1 MSIKKKFATA
11 VATASLLAGIFGS
24 AFVPAANAARVTA
37 EVLPKASLTT
47 MTDGAAM
54 DLNTAGTIYSFQSD
68 ESSLAGAGVAA
79 DGATL
84 TFDINVVGGGAVPD
98 GAGRDIKAVSSSSS
112 IKVAW
117 LQNTA
122 GGCDAANESVFTT
135 TDLFEDVA
143 EDTVV
148 EADPEA
154 EPPVLGVPAGRF
166 TLCVAASK
174 STTAAAGTITVS
186 YTGSA
191 GTFVAVKT
199 VSIVAVGPVASLT
212 ASITDGFK
220 YIAGDNEALA
230 SWVSVEAKDA
240 RGVVINGAAGTLS
253 NEADPTLTDLDED
266 LQPEDANGDP
276 IAFLGADDG
285 AGTYAVLANVCLVG
299 DEDAD
304 INSDAGKSYSVKFTD
319 GDIVSNAI
327 TYTCTMGGAT
337 AKVGSLKPEVTTG
350 PADYDLS
357 ADGKANAAAGGSAA
371 AKGADGVAGT
381 DDDDGLLSLDVTITD
396 EDGRPLGDG
405 AGEIFTD
412 LDWDADI
419 TQTDTSAGADLEYS
433 DATAEDDALGGVL
446 RIGALQ
452 PGVTLALTRTGKINY
467 SITAANSDLAAEVGE
482 EVEKKLSS
490 SYTVGVEFDV
500 TLTITRNKAKT
511 RATIKADGGE
521 TLSNEIVSF
530 EVESVTGKLT
540 TYTRRAN
547 SDGVATLVLN
557 RRKTTVYVSVFIADG
572 DADVLAAGP
581 TAVKFK

>member
-1 MSIKKKFATA
+1 MSIKKKFATT
-11 VATASLLAGIFGS
+11 VATAGLLAGLFGS
-24 AFVPAANAARVTA
+24 AFVPAANAGRASA

-54 DLNTAGTIYSFQSD
+54 DLNTTLKTYAFQSD

-79 DGATL
+79 DSATL

-117 LQNTA
+117 LQNTV
-122 GGCDAANESVFTT
+122 GGCDTVADSVFAT
-135 TDLFEDVA
+135 TDLFEDVVDDA
-143 EDTVV
+143 AT
-148 EADPEA
+148 
-154 EPPVLGVPAGRF
+154 AGAF

-212 ASITDGFK
+212 ASIAGDFK
-220 YIAGDNEALA
+220 YIAGDNEALVG
-230 SWVSVEAKDA
+230 WVSVAAKDA
-240 RGVVINGAAGTLS
+240 RGVIINGAGASALS
-253 NEADPTLTDLDED
+253 TEADPVLTDLDEE

-276 IAFLGADDG
+276 IEFLDTTSAAGAYD
-285 AGTYAVLANVCLVG
+285 VLANVCLVG
-299 DEDAD
+299 DEDAE

-319 GDIVSNAI
+319 GDVVSNAI

-337 AKVGSLKPEVTTG
+337 AKVGSLTAEATTG
-350 PADYDLS
+350 PADYALS
-357 ADGKANAAAGGSAA
+357 ADGKAAAIAAGAG
-371 AKGADGVAGT
+371 KGADGVAGT
-381 DDDDGLLSLDVTITD
+381 DDDDGVLSLDVTITD

-405 AGEIFTD
+405 AGAIDF
-412 LDWDADI
+412 DWDADI

-433 DATAEDDALGGVL
+433 DATAATDAVGGVL
-446 RIGALQ
+446 RIGALE
-452 PGVTLALTRTGKINY
+452 PGATDALTRTGKISY
-467 SITAANSDLAAEVGE
+467 SITAADSDLAADAGD

-500 TLTITRNKAKT
+500 TVKITYNKAKT
-511 RATIKADGGE
+511 QATIKADGGE
-521 TLSNEIVSF
+521 TLSNEVVQF
-530 EVESVTGKLT
+530 EVESASGKLT
-540 TYTRRAN
+540 TFTRRAN
-547 SDGVATLVLN
+547 SDGVATLVMN
-557 RRKTTVYVSVFIADG
+557 RRKTTVYVSTYIDDG
-572 DADVLAAGP
+572 TDFVLAAGP
-581 TAVKFK
+581 DAVTFK